1 MVPGRGVGVVGCGSI
16 SPTYIKALRA
26 QERVRLVG
34 CSDRDPAI
42 AGALARRY
50 ALRAFPEPD
59 ALLASDE
66 VEIVLNLT
74 PPTAHASVSLAA
86 LRQGKH
92 VYTEKPFAASFA
104 EGEQVADLAVAAERR
119 VGAAPDTFLGGGWQT
134 ARRLIDEGAIGE
146 PTAAEASFLCP
157 GHETW
162 HPRPQFYYSHGGGP
176 LLDMGPYYLTGLVSL
191 LGPILR
197 VTGTARAARSE
208 RRPASGPHAGES
220 FPVEVPTHVAGTL
233 EFTGGVIATLTTS
246 FDAWTPQST
255 RTVIY
260 GSEGTLDIPD
270 PNGFGGRLR
279 LWPASERRWRT
290 VPLDDQGDWLQGR
303 GIGLLEMCDAISA
316 QRPHRASGE
325 LALHVL
331 EAMHAMLQSAESGR
345 RQVLSTTC
353 SRPEPLVHAA

>member
-1 MVPGRGVGVVGCGSI
+1 
-16 SPTYIKALRA
+16 
-26 QERVRLVG
+26 
-34 CSDRDPAI
+34 
-42 AGALARRY
+42 
-50 ALRAFPEPD
+50 
-59 ALLASDE
+59 
-66 VEIVLNLT
+66 
-74 PPTAHASVSLAA
+74 
-86 LRQGKH
+86 
-92 VYTEKPFAASFA
+92 
-104 EGEQVADLAVAAERR
+104 
-119 VGAAPDTFLGGGWQT
+119 
-134 ARRLIDEGAIGE
+134 
-146 PTAAEASFLCP
+146 
-157 GHETW
+157 
-162 HPRPQFYYSHGGGP
+162 
-176 LLDMGPYYLTGLVSL
+176 MGPYYLTGLVSL

-279 LWPASERRWRT
+279 LWPATERRWRT

-303 GIGLLEMCDAISA
+303 GIGLLEMCDAMSA

-345 RQVLSTTC
+345 RQVPSTTC
-353 SRPEPLVHAA
+353 SRPEPLVRAA